1 MTYLTESVQLPGLE
15 LEGRAKK
22 LPSTPLFRRICSAS
36 TPWIFGWN
44 HLKFKRKTK
53 HFNQKSRYLTIYHT
67 ISYSNF
73 FVNTNDIPSKN
84 DFNIKH
90 ELEILLPTDFFVFIQ
105 LTTRIILYG
114 SHYQIV
120 VTYAWALI
128 CNRSFINVY

>member
-1 MTYLTESVQLPGLE
+1 MNIWMKPSEIQKKEKNILIKKKRSLT
-15 LEGRAKK
+15 
-22 LPSTPLFRRICSAS
+22 
-36 TPWIFGWN
+36 
-44 HLKFKRKTK
+44 
-53 HFNQKSRYLTIYHT
+53 FNHT

-73 FVNTNDIPSKN
+73 FVNTNDIPSEN

-120 VTYAWALI
+120 VTYA
-128 CNRSFINVY
+128 